1 MREPSLWPDRIIAAL
16 ATAVVLGLPV
26 LVLVLH

>member
-1 MREPSLWPDRIIAAL
+1 MREPSLWPDRIIATLGA
-16 ATAVVLGLPV
+16 AVVLGLPV